1 MNKKE
6 LALRA
11 ARYAVSQHKG
21 TIYACDTGINE
32 EEIAYHDVINILSE
46 MIEELTQHD
55 EIDN

>member
-21 TIYACDTGINE
+21 TIYVCDIGINE

-46 MIEELTQHD
+46 MIEAESEIRD
-55 EIDN
+55 E